1 MRNGVIGW
9 FKKREIEE
17 DKKIET
23 VAYQKMNDTSF
34 FNKATRLLLQR
45 WNL

>member
-17 DKKIET
+17 DKKIEE
-23 VAYQKMNDTSF
+23 KPLPIR
-34 FNKATRLLLQR
+34 K
-45 WNL
+45 

>member
-17 DKKIET
+17 DKKIEE
-23 VAYQKMNDTSF
+23 KP
-34 FNKATRLLLQR
+34 LLIR
-45 WNL
+45 K